1 MNITEINVGQTVKV
15 TGYKKSDKAYRHKLL
30 TMGLIKG
37 VEFTLARKAPMG
49 DPVEIKLRGFNLT
62 LRKAE
67 AESMELELIN

>member
-1 MNITEINVGQTVKV
+1 MNITEVDVGQTVKV
-15 TGYKKSDKAYRHKLL
+15 TGYEKTEKAYRHKLL

-37 VEFTLARKAPMG
+37 AEFTLTRKAPLG

-67 AESMELELIN
+67 AESMILELI